1 MVYKKANAKDYTPE
15 ERLTI
20 VMEGMSG
27 EQYITDLTEKYGISR
42 DTYYAWKKQLQR
54 FLDTTWGTQNAGRTS
69 KDKVKNLT
77 QAQNIID
84 SMKQEKKK
92 TEEEILRMRKQM
104 AIYEVTQ
111 DSMQMI
117 IDRVPE
123 DMKKKLGIPQ
133 QSKKEY

>member
-111 DSMQMI
+111 DSMQII
-117 IDRVPE
+117 IDRVPD